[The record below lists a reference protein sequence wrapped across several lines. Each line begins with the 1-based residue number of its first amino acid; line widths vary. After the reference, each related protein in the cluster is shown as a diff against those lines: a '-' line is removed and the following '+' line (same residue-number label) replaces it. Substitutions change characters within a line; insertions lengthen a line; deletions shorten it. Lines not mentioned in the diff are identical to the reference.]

1 MVTLRERQYGKQFCS
16 FDPITMGA
24 VMGGGGQLMQMGGTL
39 FGGLFGSSAEKKRAA
54 AIRAAGEQGVKD
66 INAAVERGTTEGNA
80 KLDIARGDL
89 SPFRG
94 FGVDAGNSLMS
105 LLIGGRSPSQF
116 LQESDLFK
124 FQSDLGS
131 RNINRELASRG
142 LYGSGAGLETLARFN
157 SQLVG
162 EEGQRMV
169 DRLFNLTGLGASSA
183 GNMAEMTNRT
193 GLTLADMI
201 FKGGTAAANLRYNS
215 AIGAASAQATA
226 GHTLADMGRDLFS
239 QAGQGAMQF
248 GNFLANKPQ
257 IDQSMKLT
265 DLLIKKMGIAG
276 DGGSGMT
283 GTGGNRY
290 GFSSVL

>member
-1 MVTLRERQYGKQFCS
+1 MITLREKQHGKRFCS

-24 VMGGGGQLMQMGGTL
+24 LMGGGGQALQMGGTI

-54 AIRAAGEQGVKD
+54 AIRAAGEEGVKD
-66 INAAVERGTTEGNA
+66 INAAVKRGVTEGNT
-80 KLDIARGDL
+80 KLDTARGDI

-105 LLIGGRSPSQF
+105 MLIGGRSPSQF

-124 FQSDLGS
+124 FQSELGS
-131 RNINRELASRG
+131 RGINRELAARG
-142 LYGSGAGLETLARFN
+142 LYGSGAGIEALGRLNA
-157 SQLVG
+157 QLIG
-162 EEGQRMV
+162 EEGERLV
-169 DRLFNLTGLGASSA
+169 GRLFNLTGLGANSA
-183 GNMAEMTNRT
+183 GNMAEITNRT

-226 GHTLADMGRDLFS
+226 GHTLADMGQNLFS
-239 QAGQGAMQF
+239 QAGQGVMQY
-248 GNFLANKPQ
+248 GNFMANKPQ

-265 DLLIKKMGIAG
+265 DMFIKKMGMAG
-276 DGGSGMT
+276 DDGSGMT

-290 GFSSVL
+290 GFTSVL

>member
-1 MVTLRERQYGKQFCS
+1 MITLRERQHGKRFCS
-16 FDPITMGA
+16 LDPITMGA

-39 FGGLFGSSAEKKRAA
+39 FGGLFGSSAERKRAA
-54 AIRAAGEQGVKD
+54 AIREAGSVGASEILNAGKSANAQIDTQLGV
-66 INAAVERGTTEGNA
+66 
-80 KLDIARGDL
+80 ARGDL

-157 SQLVG
+157 NQLVG

-169 DRLFNLTGLGASSA
+169 DRLFNLTNLGAGSA
-183 GNMAEMTNRT
+183 STMGQMTNNA
-193 GLTLADMI
+193 GMQQGQNI
-201 FKGGTAAANLRYNS
+201 FNSGIEAANMRYNS
-215 AIGAASAQATA
+215 TVGAANARAQANHMLA
-226 GHTLADMGRDLFS
+226 GMGQNLFG
-239 QAGQGAMQF
+239 QAGQGLMQY
-248 GNFLANKPQ
+248 GNFMANKPFM
-257 IDQSMKLT
+257 DQSLAMLQ
-265 DLLIKKMGIAG
+265 KMTGS
-276 DGGSGMT
+276 GGGGGMT
-283 GTGGNRY
+283 GGNNLLDPTMGR
-290 GFSSVL
+290 